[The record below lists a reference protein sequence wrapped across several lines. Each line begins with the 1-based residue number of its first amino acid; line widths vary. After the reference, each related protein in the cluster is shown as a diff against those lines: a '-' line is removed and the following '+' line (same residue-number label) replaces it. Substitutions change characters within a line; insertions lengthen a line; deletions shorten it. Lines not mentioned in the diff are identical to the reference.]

1 MVYILI
7 FEYVNKNK
15 EYIVAVEQFKK
26 QARLFKIL
34 ANPVRLELLHT
45 MAKRKIC
52 VNSLSDLVSRRQAN
66 ISQHLS
72 IMRNMGIID
81 SHRTGKKLCYFITSQ
96 EVKILLK
103 KIKL

>member
-1 MVYILI
+1 MAQ
-7 FEYVNKNK
+7 ER
-15 EYIVAVEQFKK
+15 FKK

-45 MAKRKIC
+45 LSQRKVC
-52 VNSLSDLVSRRQAN
+52 VNSLSELVSRRQAN

-81 SHRTGKKLCYFITSQ
+81 SQRSGKKLCYFITNR
-96 EVKILLK
+96 EVKKLVE
-103 KIKL
+103 KIR